1 MIMVIPVVTSIPL
14 RMILWSNRCIL
25 AQPIANPTDTCIM
38 VILNQKGKKMQTV
51 KIAVELTVD
60 LTNAEEIKDWL
71 EDLIEKN
78 FSEEGEEI
86 LSISL
91 FG

>member
-1 MIMVIPVVTSIPL
+1 M
-14 RMILWSNRCIL
+14 
-25 AQPIANPTDTCIM
+25 
-38 VILNQKGKKMQTV
+38 KTV
-51 KIAVELTVD
+51 KIAIELTVD
-60 LTNAEEIKDWL
+60 LSDAYAVKDWL

-86 LSISL
+86 LSITL

>member
-1 MIMVIPVVTSIPL
+1 
-14 RMILWSNRCIL
+14 
-25 AQPIANPTDTCIM
+25 
-38 VILNQKGKKMQTV
+38 MQTV